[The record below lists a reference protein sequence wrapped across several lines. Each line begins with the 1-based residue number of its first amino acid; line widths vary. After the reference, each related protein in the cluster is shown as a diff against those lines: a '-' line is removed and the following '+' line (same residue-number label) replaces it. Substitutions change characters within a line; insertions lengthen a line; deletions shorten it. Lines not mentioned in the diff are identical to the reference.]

1 MFKDLYKQKGW
12 TATSAIVR
20 KNRVEVKL
28 TIDRRYNFYCPK
40 CGNILRMHSNREICV
55 RDLPIL
61 EKKVLLYVDVAQG
74 YCTICKRY
82 HTLRPE
88 ICHPSSGYTWRFM
101 RQMSRFLVHAP
112 ARFLEGEFEVS
123 YSTILRM
130 DKEVLRNDIPKP
142 KTSNIQGILVDE
154 KFLGS
159 KKGYVTMVMDAD
171 TGEPLEIAPQR
182 DSRCLERFF
191 SRFSEEEKKKI
202 KFLGIDRSNAYK
214 AAVVRHLPHVIVCYD
229 AYHLVS
235 NMNEVLDKIRRAT
248 MKHPPYTYSSFMK
261 GKRFVLLRGRETL
274 NSDAKEELRKLSHLN
289 RNLYIAY
296 LLKEKFREVF
306 RSKDENTAT
315 LRLIL
320 WIKMCM
326 KSKVS
331 QLKRFARGISEK
343 FNEIING
350 IRFGINSARIESA
363 NAAIKRIQ
371 SKACGLFDEEYLWL
385 KMRQV
390 YFMRLQRLHKTSHDY
405 YQQI

>member
-1 MFKDLYKQKGW
+1 MLKELYKQKGW

-28 TIDRRYNFYCPK
+28 TIDRRYNFRCPK
-40 CGNILRMHSNREICV
+40 CGNLLRMHSKREIYM

-61 EKKVLLYVDVAQG
+61 EKETWLYVDVAQG

-88 ICHPSSGYTWRFM
+88 LCHPSSGYTWRFM

>member
-1 MFKDLYKQKGW
+1 MLKELYKQKGW

-28 TIDRRYNFYCPK
+28 TIDRRCNFCCPK

>member
-1 MFKDLYKQKGW
+1 MIKGLYKQKGW

-28 TIDRRYNFYCPK
+28 TIDRRYNFRCPK
-40 CGNILRMHSNREICV
+40 CGNLLRMHSKREIYV

-61 EKKVLLYVDVAQG
+61 ERKVGLYVDVAQG

-88 ICHPSSGYTWRFM
+88 LCHPSSGYTWRFM

-112 ARFLEGEFEVS
+112 ARFLEDEFHVS
-123 YSTILRM
+123 YSSILRM
-130 DKEVLRNDIPKP
+130 DKEVLCNDIPKP
-142 KTSNIQGILVDE
+142 KKANIQGILVDE
-154 KFLGS
+154 KFLGPG
-159 KKGYVTMVMDAD
+159 KGYVTMVMDAD
-171 TGEPLEIAPQR
+171 TGEPLGMAPGR
-182 DSRCLERFF
+182 DRNGLESFF
-191 SRFSEEEKKKI
+191 SRFNEEEKEKI

-214 AAVVRHLPHVIVCYD
+214 AAAVRHLPHVIVCYD
-229 AYHLVS
+229 AYHFVR
-235 NMNEVLDKIRRAT
+235 NTNEVLDRIRRAT

-274 NSDAKEELRKLSHLN
+274 DSDAKEELRKLSHLN

-306 RSKDENTAT
+306 RSKDENTAI

-320 WIKMCM
+320 WIRMCM

-331 QLKRFARGISEK
+331 QLKRFAKGISEK
-343 FNEIING
+343 FNGIING
-350 IRFGINSARIESA
+350 IRYRINSARIESA

-371 SKACGLFDEEYLWL
+371 SKACGLADMEYLFL
-385 KMRQV
+385 KMRQGH
-390 YFMRLQRLHKTSHDY
+390 FMRLQRLHKTSHDY